1 MKHILVISGK
11 QYSGKD
17 TLAKILLEKLD
28 GYKRIGLGDA
38 IKIEYSIRKKIPLDE
53 IIANKHLY
61 RNDLIE
67 LGNWGRSVDDDFWI
81 KNLLGFDKIIVPD
94 IRVIHEAEFFKKA
107 GAFLIRV
114 ESDYVNRSKR
124 GIIVND
130 DDLTETALDNYDGFN
145 ITVYNNSDYSNL
157 VKEADKI
164 IDCYLKFIG

>member
-1 MKHILVISGK
+1 MM
-11 QYSGKD
+11 
-17 TLAKILLEKLD
+17 
-28 GYKRIGLGDA
+28 
-38 IKIEYSIRKKIPLDE
+38 
-53 IIANKHLY
+53 
-61 RNDLIE
+61 
-67 LGNWGRSVDDDFWI
+67 I

-130 DDLTETALDNYDGFN
+130 DDLTETALDKYDGFN